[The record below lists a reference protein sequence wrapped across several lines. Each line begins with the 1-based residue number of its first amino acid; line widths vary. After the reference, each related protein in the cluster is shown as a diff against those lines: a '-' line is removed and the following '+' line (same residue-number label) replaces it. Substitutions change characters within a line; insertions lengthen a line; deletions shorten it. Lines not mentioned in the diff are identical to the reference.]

1 MGVSSSI
8 QPSWPSWQW
17 PKVFDTS
24 PCLTPGMLRILRG
37 VMAVIFVVHCTWH
50 VVEYAFLRGEG
61 FYYFLFLTN
70 WCLMFETLN
79 MVLLFLL
86 SLMAMEAPEPT
97 HQWDFEKETEPAL
110 ARVAMVVFSISQPLS
125 LGVAILYW
133 TLLRPIW
140 DVLAGE
146 EEWPAYLPFFVH
158 GIDTIL
164 MLITFFACRVPYTCS
179 HAGWVAIFSVL
190 YGVLTYLHH
199 VLRIGRWNGCATYE
213 DPRDCP
219 IYSVLDWNKPDE
231 ALPITLGAVVG
242 VGLVL
247 PVVYVILAWLRDRCD
262 SRSDLEAS
270 AARLEEARQR
280 ERLLDRTG
288 EEDVQLSGRKPCAC
302 LTCV

>member
-1 MGVSSSI
+1 MVSQQCCGHQSDKVNGAVRSRRGGVKPSLAAWSQSLAAGAEEALALKESCTSLAAHSEATRRITACPTPPVETRFDMAAATKAFAPRDDADAMGVSSSI

-70 WCLMFETLN
+70 W
-79 MVLLFLL
+79 
-86 SLMAMEAPEPT
+86 S
-97 HQWDFEKETEPAL
+97 
-110 ARVAMVVFSISQPLS
+110 
-125 LGVAILYW
+125 VAILYW

-179 HAGWVAIFSVL
+179 HAGWVAIFAVL

-199 VLRIGRWNGCATYE
+199 VLRIGRWNGCVTY
-213 DPRDCP
+213 D
-219 IYSVLDWNKPDE
+219 
-231 ALPITLGAVVG
+231 
-242 VGLVL
+242 
-247 PVVYVILAWLRDRCD
+247 
-262 SRSDLEAS
+262 
-270 AARLEEARQR
+270 ARLA
-280 ERLLDRTG
+280 L
-288 EEDVQLSGRKPCAC
+288 A
-302 LTCV
+302 

>member
-1 MGVSSSI
+1 
-8 QPSWPSWQW
+8 
-17 PKVFDTS
+17 
-24 PCLTPGMLRILRG
+24 
-37 VMAVIFVVHCTWH
+37 MAVIFVVHCTWH

-70 WCLMFETLN
+70 WSLMFETVN

-110 ARVAMVVFSISQPLS
+110 ARVAVVFFSISQPLS

-179 HAGWVAIFSVL
+179 HAGWVAIFAVL

-199 VLRIGRWNGCATYE
+199 VLRIGRWNGCVTYE

-242 VGLVL
+242 VGMVL

-280 ERLLDRTG
+280 ERLLDQAG